1 MAAYNQTNIYT
12 DLNGQS
18 NAFVDLGLLLVDISN
33 NQNVYG
39 NKTFTSMPV
48 STATP
53 ASSNQLATVIYT
65 KTIMATKTPTIQLPA
80 SSYIAST
87 QYIYNGSFQVQN
99 GYTTTTN
106 FITYGITNITT
117 TYGNTTSSGIGAGV
131 GTYTNT
137 TQSFVIP
144 NSVSLTQSNVLV
156 ATDTPSNADQLF
168 SFGTRAGG
176 GIWVA
181 GGYGGNTLAYSTD
194 GINWVGLGN
203 SIFNISVNGVAW
215 NGTMWVATGAGT
227 NTIAYSYN
235 GINWT
240 GLGLIFY
247 SQGTSVAWNGMVWV
261 AGGNDI
267 LGNGIVYTTGNNYVS
282 VYSYNGID
290 WNQNFLLSSQINCLT
305 WAGSN
310 WLAGGSDCG
319 WICFTANTI
328 GTLYTSFDGINNWT
342 SIGATS
348 TVALLSGFKGG
359 KLFRS
364 GAVGT
369 FQYSYDCLT
378 WYNAN
383 VVGTTTNYVYTVDY
397 NGTMW
402 VAAQTTTGV
411 QTPLLYSFDGVNW
424 TGTGTTISFY
434 GNTGCRNLLWNGL
447 FWLAL
452 GTGTGATNYF
462 LRAAYSY
469 DGINWSNSPGSMP
482 SNTNNSSGSL
492 AYNGSIYIYT
502 NFTNGYPTAACT
514 YYSYDGLNWSSNT
527 TGALR
532 QTPGNA
538 SVVWHNYIW
547 LMSNSSL
554 VFGQTGLCFTTLV
567 YSYDGLNWSYV
578 PNPPF
583 FYVTTTGAFPILQTN
598 GSQLI
603 YYTFYAS
610 LTAGYPIYYT
620 SYDGFN
626 WTANVYLANQ
636 PLPGGIFNLM
646 WGRIYPANP
655 PNTYYNLSKA
665 VYSSTNAVTW
675 KPSTTNLQVVNSVCY
690 NGYLSLAGGWL
701 TSGTSPLNYLNMSYL
716 ISGSGNNWV
725 DFRNPILNYIN
736 GIAWNGSLWVTVGA
750 NRYNKDYTKIIN
762 VGNCI
767 AVSNSGISGWY
778 GVATRNLFDVGMSVT
793 WNGTIWVATGVGVN
807 TLAYSYNG
815 VHWVGLGNS
824 VFKVSGN
831 TIAWSG
837 KRANTMYIPQTR
849 ILALCNS
856 NNNAGTIAYSFSG
869 TNNFIY
875 DTSLNIWNWATTH
888 LGLSTTTLFTQAN
901 AAAWNGAQWI
911 AVGTPVSGS
920 IVGNTLAF
928 SSIFNGGGY
937 LSNYRYV
944 LAGNV
949 ITPNSLGNAGNV
961 WIGLGNYTFYTAGNG
976 IGWNGNIWVAAGQG
990 GNSLAYSPNGF
1001 SWFGLG
1007 TRVFSTSATSV
1018 TWSGS
1023 YWLATGVGGNT
1034 LAYSADGVI
1043 WVGLGRNIFTTQ
1055 ANGAAW
1061 NGRFWVAAG
1070 QGGNTLAMSWD
1081 TVNWRGLGAT
1091 YFTTLANAVA
1101 TNTDGTMWVAAGQGT
1116 NTLMYSTNGILW
1128 TAVNSNPFSTT
1139 GNAVTWNGKFWVASG
1154 TGTNTLG
1161 YSPDGINWTGEGSS
1175 LIVTPG
1181 LSGSVVAN
1189 MGVGCAIIPTNYTTL
1204 PVTTTPLWA
1213 MGGTGTNTLAFSLN
1227 GIVWTGVGNSVFTTQ
1242 CNSVAY
1248 APIIPGNTVSSGT
1261 WVAAGQGT
1269 NSLAYSTTG
1278 NTWTGLGTVIFSTS
1292 GQSVQW
1298 NGVMWVAT
1306 GAGIGNTLA
1315 YSYTGNV
1322 WFGSGRNIFNVTGN
1336 AIAWSGSMWV
1346 ATGSGSTLAQGI
1358 GNTLA
1363 YSYNGIHWSGAGCGI
1378 FRTSGNGVAWNGVIW
1393 VAVGAGGNT
1402 MAYSYN
1408 GIQWTGTGLNI
1419 FSTVGNGIA
1428 WNGQNWVAVGTGT
1441 NSIAWS
1447 PSGITRWT
1455 ALGQSNAATANL
1467 SIGYSVTWSGQIWMV
1482 GGIGSTSITVY
1493 SPNGIQ
1499 WFNSA
1504 NAGVMTAA
1512 CGVAYS
1518 NYFTNKLTFN
1528 TYGPSKTQT
1537 LDIVADSYYQTGYN
1551 TLNYN
1556 LTMS

>member
-53 ASSNQLATVIYT
+53 ASTNQLATVIYT

-87 QYIYNGSFQVQN
+87 QYIYNGSFQVKN

-106 FITYGITNITT
+106 FITYITT
-117 TYGNTTSSGIGAGV
+117 TYGNTQSNGIGAGV

-156 ATDTPSNADQLF
+156 ATDTPANADQLF
-168 SFGTRAGG
+168 TFGTSAGG

-215 NGTMWVATGAGT
+215 NGTMWVATGVSNNLLTG
-227 NTIAYSYN
+227 NTMAYSYN

-240 GLGLIFY
+240 GLGRIFN
-247 SQGTSVAWNGMVWV
+247 SQGTSVAWNGIIWV
-261 AGGNDI
+261 ASGNDVS
-267 LGNGIVYTTGNNYVS
+267 GNIITLINNTFLS
-282 VYSYNGID
+282 ICTSYNGID
-290 WNQNFLLSSQINCLT
+290 WNKNPNLLTPINSLT
-305 WAGSN
+305 WNGSN
-310 WLAGGSDCG
+310 WLAGSDGLYC
-319 WICFTANTI
+319 WLFCQLNTN
-328 GTLYTSFDGINNWT
+328 YYCHDGINWYKHPL
-342 SIGATS
+342 
-348 TVALLSGFKGG
+348 TVAATVRMFYKGDKWFNLTG
-359 KLFRS
+359 S
-364 GAVGT
+364 SV
-369 FQYSYDCLT
+369 QYSY
-378 WYNAN
+378 
-383 VVGTTTNYVYTVDY
+383 
-397 NGTMW
+397 
-402 VAAQTTTGV
+402 
-411 QTPLLYSFDGVNW
+411 DGVNW
-424 TGTGTTISFY
+424 TAATFTGTFLTSQTIDYNGNTYVLGCAVSNNAANGQYPIFYSFNGITWTGTGTNIYNFSSGY
-434 GNTGCRNLLWNGL
+434 CGPGNILWNGSI
-447 FWLAL
+447 WVSM
-452 GTGTGATNYF
+452 GGDKPTYRVGGN
-462 LRAAYSY
+462 SY
-469 DGINWSNSPGSMP
+469 DGIIWSYSAPTVAANLGYGGS
-482 SNTNNSSGSL
+482 SAL
-492 AYNGSIYIYT
+492 AYNGKLHIFFQFVNTSTSSSTMWYSADAINWTENVSTIIKTSGGAYT
-502 NFTNGYPTAACT
+502 LLWIDTLSLWLSCTFTYPMI
-514 YYSYDGLNWSSNT
+514 YSYDGLNWSIHSSPPLLI
-527 TGALR
+527 GAKPYDLYWNGTYIIAVCNVT
-532 QTPGNA
+532 QGTIGNA
-538 SVVWHNYIW
+538 
-547 LMSNSSL
+547 
-554 VFGQTGLCFTTLV
+554 
-567 YSYDGLNWSYV
+567 
-578 PNPPF
+578 
-583 FYVTTTGAFPILQTN
+583 
-598 GSQLI
+598 
-603 YYTFYAS
+603 YA
-610 LTAGYPIYYT
+610 Y

-626 WTANVYLANQ
+626 WFGNTILNTQNTTPSPIGHYGLA
-636 PLPGGIFNLM
+636 
-646 WGRIYPANP
+646 WGRVNTASR
-655 PNTYYNLSKA
+655 PNTYNILRSLN
-665 VYSSTNAVTW
+665 YSPNTASW
-675 KPSTTNLQVVNSVCY
+675 SGTTTILQKVNTVVY
-690 NGYLSLAGGWL
+690 NGYLSLAGGIL
-701 TSGTSPLNYLNMSYL
+701 TTTTRSIPPFNVNMSYL
-716 ISGSGNNWV
+716 SNTGNNWV
-725 DFRNPILNYIN
+725 DFYNPILNCIN
-736 GIAWNGSLWVTVGA
+736 GLAWNGSIWVAVGGNGPSFGPIA
-750 NRYNKDYTKIIN
+750 YPFVNN
-762 VGNCI
+762 GNCI
-767 AVSNSGISGWY
+767 AISVSGITGWT
-778 GVATRNLFDVGMSVT
+778 GVATNDNLFNFGQSVT
-793 WNGTIWVATGVGVN
+793 WNGTLWIATGITGNIITGGN

-815 VHWVGLGNS
+815 VNWFPLGSS
-824 VFKVSGN
+824 VFIISGN
-831 TIAWSG
+831 VVAWSG

-849 ILALCNS
+849 TLALCNS
-856 NNNAGTIAYSFSG
+856 NNNAGTIAYAYAG
-869 TNNFIY
+869 TNSILY
-875 DTSLNIWNWATTH
+875 DLSNNWTWAITNR
-888 LGLSTTTLFTQAN
+888 GLSTTTLFTQAN

-928 SSIFNGGGY
+928 SSIFNGNSY
-937 LSNYRYV
+937 ISNYAYN

-1018 TWSGS
+1018 TWSGT

-1101 TNTDGTMWVAAGQGT
+1101 TNTDGTMWIAAGQGT

-1128 TAVNSNPFSTT
+1128 TTVNSNPFSTT

-1189 MGVGCAIIPTNYTTL
+1189 MGVGSAIIPTNYTTL

-1363 YSYNGIHWSGAGCGI
+1363 YSYNGIHWSGAGCNI
-1378 FRTSGNGVAWNGVIW
+1378 FTTSGNGVAWNGIIW

-1408 GIQWTGTGLNI
+1408 GIQWFGLGSSV

-1428 WNGQNWVAVGTGT
+1428 WNGQFWVAVGAGT